1 MIDFLCMLWYNWC
14 RQKGKNHIAC
24 IGGDIMI
31 WEEMSYNKNQIENSF
46 EFQCDEI
53 EEETFEQYEEEAE

>member
-1 MIDFLCMLWYNWC
+1 
-14 RQKGKNHIAC
+14 
-24 IGGDIMI
+24 MI